1 MLYIVTSHSVG
12 LAIGPISETATDVQ
26 EALIKARQMCETGF
40 ANVSIED
47 QAGHKIDGDELLECI
62 TGKRGLLKSCE
73 QFRKTSLIRVVAVG
87 DFDGFVMTV
96 TVISMLDPILILVEV
111 GKCHERGHG
120 CEILPTKVGVVLAV
134 S

>member
-1 MLYIVTSHSVG
+1 
-12 LAIGPISETATDVQ
+12 
-26 EALIKARQMCETGF
+26 
-40 ANVSIED
+40 VSIED

-73 QFRKTSLIRVVAVG
+73 QFRKTSLILG

-120 CEILPTKVGVVLAV
+120 CEILPTKIGVVLAV

>member
-1 MLYIVTSHSVG
+1 MTCRKL
-12 LAIGPISETATDVQ
+12 
-26 EALIKARQMCETGF
+26 LIKLVRCVKRDLQMCQSKTKPE
-40 ANVSIED
+40 
-47 QAGHKIDGDELLECI
+47 HKIDGDELLECI
-62 TGKRGLLKSCE
+62 TGKRGLPKSCE

-120 CEILPTKVGVVLAV
+120 CEILPTKIGVVLAV